1 MADGNN
7 EPSHNSEAL
16 LSDLNEAANHVDST
30 PQTCGPSPTVK
41 VASLRLARK
50 GSYSKEKPEKTPT
63 SRPQTRPC
71 PRRQQPPK
79 RPAATQRN
87 RGGRATAIT
96 KPAAIS
102 TATQTDEFP
111 SQSPPR
117 DEESS
122 GASSSSPTTS
132 SSSSSSSSWE
142 HETPA
147 TSPSSENESVASL
160 EQPEQGASS
169 AAAAGTNPAR
179 DPSVQPQTGFLSQ
192 PVLPSPDVTG
202 ESGAHATTLSRSES
216 ERGSTAC
223 LPPSSPQANNPLPL
237 PAGPPKELSRPLREE
252 VPLPTTSGVSPSPQA
267 GFASFPP
274 LPTTEAPGKI
284 TLDTRRIG
292 GMASRILANGGGCSP
307 DIALRFF
314 NAVASV
320 RVLYAVPLVAL

>member
-1 MADGNN
+1 MADGDN
-7 EPSHNSEAL
+7 EPSHKAEAL

-41 VASLRLARK
+41 AASLRLTRARRRLARK
-50 GSYSKEKPEKTPT
+50 GSYSKEKPEETPT
-63 SRPQTRPC
+63 SRPQTRPH

-87 RGGRATAIT
+87 RGGRAAAIA

-102 TATQTDEFP
+102 TATQTDEFL
-111 SQSPPR
+111 SQSPPSN
-117 DEESS
+117 EESS

-132 SSSSSSSSWE
+132 SSSSSSWE

-147 TSPSSENESVASL
+147 TSPSPESDSVVSL

-179 DPSVQPQTGFLSQ
+179 DPSMQPQTGFPSQ

-202 ESGAHATTLSRSES
+202 ESGAYATTLSRG

-223 LPPSSPQANNPLPL
+223 LPPVLPSGQQPPPSPGGSPQRNR
-237 PAGPPKELSRPLREE
+237 AGH
-252 VPLPTTSGVSPSPQA
+252 
-267 GFASFPP
+267 
-274 LPTTEAPGKI
+274 
-284 TLDTRRIG
+284 
-292 GMASRILANGGGCSP
+292 
-307 DIALRFF
+307 
-314 NAVASV
+314 
-320 RVLYAVPLVAL
+320 